1 MARIHR
7 PLARLMNVAV
17 ASEGD
22 RVTTLELFF
31 DLVYVFAF
39 TQVTTL
45 MSHGRAPG
53 SLLDGLIVLSL
64 LWWSWAAFSW
74 LANQAHAD
82 EGIMR
87 CAFVVAMVAVFIACL
102 ALPDAFRDAASAVV
116 VVACYTAVRLTHA
129 GAYLVAARGDPRL
142 RRQVV
147 VTVLAALVP
156 TVALLMAGAVAGH
169 SGQGPLWLAAVLYD
183 FGAVFVSAVTSQGW
197 QIQSAGHFAERHGL
211 VVILAL
217 GESIV
222 AIAAG
227 LGGAH
232 LTWRVAL
239 GAALSILIA
248 VGLYAAYFARL
259 PARLEAALEHV
270 QGTARAKLAQDVFSY
285 FHFPVIAGIIVTA
298 LGIETAME
306 HLGRDH
312 LGAIGGWALGG
323 GVALFLA
330 GAVAAQ
336 ARATGT
342 WPAARVAAIV
352 VLTGVSPLLSAAPA
366 LAAVAIV
373 AAAVLALAVIDVA
386 AEARTAR
393 APGDSPS
400 GPAGQQPVR

>member
-39 TQVTTL
+39 TQVTTV
-45 MSHGRAPG
+45 MSHGRPPG

-74 LANQAHAD
+74 LANQARAD
-82 EGIMR
+82 AGILQG
-87 CAFVVAMVAVFIACL
+87 AFIVAMVAVFIACL
-102 ALPDAFRDAASAVV
+102 AIPDAFTDVAGAVV
-116 VVACYTAVRLTHA
+116 VVACYAAVRLTHA
-129 GAYLVAARGDPRL
+129 GAYLVAGRGDPRL
-142 RRQVV
+142 RRQVI
-147 VTVLAALVP
+147 VTVLASLLP
-156 TVALLMAGAVAGH
+156 TVALLAAGALAGH
-169 SGQGPLWLAAVLYD
+169 SWQGPVWLGAVLYD
-183 FGAVFVSAVTSQGW
+183 FGAVFVSAITSQGW
-197 QIQSAGHFAERHGL
+197 QIQSAAHFAERHGL

-227 LGGAH
+227 LGDAR
-232 LTWRVAL
+232 LTWRIAL

-248 VGLYAAYFARL
+248 VGLYVAYFARL
-259 PARLEAALEHV
+259 PARLEEALEHA
-270 QGTARAKLAQDVFSY
+270 QGTARAKLAQDVYSY

-312 LGAIGGWALGG
+312 LGPTGGWALGG

-330 GAVAAQ
+330 GAVASRV
-336 ARATGT
+336 RAGGT
-342 WPAARVAAIV
+342 WPVPRVAAIV
-352 VLTGVSPLLSAAPA
+352 ILAGVSPLLSAAPA

-373 AAAVLALAVIDVA
+373 AAAVLALAVIEFA
-386 AEARTAR
+386 GHARTPR
-393 APGDSPS
+393 TPGA
-400 GPAGQQPVR
+400 GLREAVGQQPVS